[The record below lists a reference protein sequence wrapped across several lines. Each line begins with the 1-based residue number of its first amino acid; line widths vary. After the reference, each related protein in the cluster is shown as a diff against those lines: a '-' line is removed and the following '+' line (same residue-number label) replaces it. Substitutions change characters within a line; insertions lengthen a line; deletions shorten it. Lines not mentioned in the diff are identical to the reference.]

1 MNFEKNW
8 SLGVKISGEGGVL
21 EMQLIEFDFKL
32 QSAILYIGIYEES
45 IPRPSAYKFQNK
57 FK

>member
-45 IPRPSAYKFQNK
+45 IPRPSAYKFRM
-57 FK
+57 